1 MLDIVYPLIF
11 SISSE
16 LATDSM
22 SHSTVHDTVPGKVD
36 IRQSHLFTVTP
47 VGFDLSLRIFK
58 DLIDLLIISFSIFC
72 GNLVLRKSELLKSN
86 FHLVDI
92 LERIWQVSETALI
105 FGLPDFG
112 VIGYTDKDA
121 QLLLGLDIADFC
133 FLVRVLHRCL
143 YHM

>member
-36 IRQSHLFTVTP
+36 IRQSLLFPVTP
-47 VGFDLSLRIFK
+47 VGFDLSLRIFE
-58 DLIDLLIISFSIFC
+58 DLVNLLIISFSFFC
-72 GNLVLRKSELLKSN
+72 GNLVQRESELLKSSL
-86 FHLVDI
+86 HRVDI

-105 FGLPDFG
+105 FGLPDLG

-121 QLLLGLDIADFC
+121 KLLLRFDVADFC
-133 FLVRVLHRCL
+133 FLMRKCL

>member
-36 IRQSHLFTVTP
+36 IHQSHLFPVIP
-47 VGFDLSLRIFK
+47 VGFDLTLRIFE
-58 DLIDLLIISFSIFC
+58 DLVNLLIISFSFFC
-72 GNLVLRKSELLKSN
+72 GNLVLRESELLKSSL
-86 FHLVDI
+86 HRVDI

-105 FGLPDFG
+105 FGLPDLG

-121 QLLLGLDIADFC
+121 KLLLRFDVADFC
-133 FLVRVLHRCL
+133 FLMRKCL